1 LEVELTETS
10 LMEEPEVAI
19 EVFRQIRAMGMTI
32 ALDDFGTGY
41 SSLNYLRRLPIDK
54 LKIDRSFLAEVS
66 SGSRDAAIA
75 RALIAMGHQLQLQVL
90 AEGVENEDQLGYLR
104 RNHCDQFQGNL
115 LSGAVAADDVERLL
129 RQRYLRPES
138 F

>member
-1 LEVELTETS
+1 
-10 LMEEPEVAI
+10 
-19 EVFRQIRAMGMTI
+19 
-32 ALDDFGTGY
+32 
-41 SSLNYLRRLPIDK
+41 
-54 LKIDRSFLAEVS
+54 
-66 SGSRDAAIA
+66 GSRDAAIA

-138 F
+138 FEATRPDRVLLVVDDEEEVHRVTALALADFTVHGRPLRLLDAYTGR